1 LEQWKYKKN
10 YKKMKS
16 IEPVTIWKNG
26 ESQEAN
32 LLNAYIINDNLQSS
46 CSFYYSL
53 CASGEGTE
61 AMPLVIGQTL
71 AEGNESMSG
80 QDYLDWDNSNDAAYA
95 YIAEKLNLTLIA

>member
-1 LEQWKYKKN
+1 
-10 YKKMKS
+10 MKP
-16 IEPVTIWKNG
+16 IQPITIWKNG

-61 AMPLVIGQTL
+61 LFLIHIGQTL
-71 AEGNESMSG
+71 AEGNVTMDGENYLAWDG
-80 QDYLDWDNSNDAAYA
+80 DNDYAFT
-95 YIAEKLNLTLIA
+95 YIAEKLNLTLIETT

>member
-1 LEQWKYKKN
+1 
-10 YKKMKS
+10 MKQ
-16 IEPVTIWKNG
+16 IEPISIWKNG

-46 CSFYYSL
+46 CSFYYQL

-71 AEGNESMSG
+71 AEGNVTMSG
-80 QDYLDWDNSNDAAYA
+80 DDYLAWDGSNDYA
-95 YIAEKLNLTLIA
+95 FSYIATKLNLTLIETT

>member
-1 LEQWKYKKN
+1 
-10 YKKMKS
+10 MKP
-16 IEPVTIWKNG
+16 IQPITIWKNG

-71 AEGNESMSG
+71 AEGNITMDGENYLAWDG
-80 QDYLDWDNSNDAAYA
+80 DNDYAFT
-95 YIAEKLNLTLIA
+95 YIAEKLNLTLI

>member
-1 LEQWKYKKN
+1 
-10 YKKMKS
+10 MKS

-61 AMPLVIGQTL
+61 TMPLVIGQNL
-71 AEGNESMSG
+71 AEGNIAMTGE
-80 QDYLDWDNSNDAAYA
+80 DYLEWDNSNEAAYV

>member
-1 LEQWKYKKN
+1 MKK
-10 YKKMKS
+10 

-32 LLNAYIINDNLQSS
+32 LLNAYIINDNLATS

-53 CASGEGTE
+53 SSSGEGTE

-71 AEGNESMSG
+71 AEGNITMDG
-80 QDYLDWDNSNDAAYA
+80 QDYIDWDNSNEAAYE
-95 YIAEKLNLTLIA
+95 YIAEKLNLTLINE

>member
-1 LEQWKYKKN
+1 
-10 YKKMKS
+10 MKQ
-16 IEPVTIWKNG
+16 IEPITIWKNG

-53 CASGEGTE
+53 CASGQGTE

-71 AEGNESMSG
+71 AEGNVTMDGEN
-80 QDYLDWDNSNDAAYA
+80 YLLWNGDNNDAYS
-95 YIAEKLNLTLIA
+95 YIATKLNLTLI

>member
-1 LEQWKYKKN
+1 MKK
-10 YKKMKS
+10 
-16 IEPVTIWKNG
+16 IQPVTIWKNG

-71 AEGNESMSG
+71 AEGNITMDGENYLAWDG
-80 QDYLDWDNSNDAAYA
+80 DNDYAFT

>member
-1 LEQWKYKKN
+1 MKK
-10 YKKMKS
+10 

-32 LLNAYIINDNLQSS
+32 LLNAYIINDNLATS

-71 AEGNESMSG
+71 AEGNIIMNG
-80 QDYLDWDNSNDAAYA
+80 QDYLDWDNSNEEAYV

>member
-1 LEQWKYKKN
+1 MRK
-10 YKKMKS
+10 
-16 IEPVTIWKNG
+16 IEPITIWKNG

-32 LLNAYIINDNLQSS
+32 LLNAIIINDNLATS

-71 AEGNESMSG
+71 AEGNITMSG
-80 QDYLDWDNSNDAAYA
+80 EQYLAWDGSNDYA
-95 YIAEKLNLTLIA
+95 FFYIAEKLNLTLIETT

>member
-1 LEQWKYKKN
+1 
-10 YKKMKS
+10 MKP

-32 LLNAYIINDNLQSS
+32 LLNASIVSDNLESS
-46 CSFYYSL
+46 CSFYYQL
-53 CASGEGTE
+53 CSSGKGTE

-71 AEGNESMSG
+71 AEGNVTMDGE
-80 QDYLDWDNSNDAAYA
+80 QYLAWDGDNDFAFS